1 MGVFILAYWL
11 FLAAGNVFKLG
22 LSLLDSLAAATI
34 NTTTSTKRYIEKL
47 WATEAAQRVKLM
59 NSVEVD
65 FKLAS
70 KSC

>member
-11 FLAAGNVFKLG
+11 FLAAGYVFKLG
-22 LSLLDSLAAATI
+22 LSRLDSLAAATI
-34 NTTTSTKRYIEKL
+34 NTKQYIEKL
-47 WATEAAQRVKLM
+47 WATEAAQSVELM

-70 KSC
+70 NSC